1 MAIRRATQ
9 EEANRIIQLSGK
21 VMKESSMG
29 YAENSVQNAYN
40 LFMPILQNGGYFLID
55 IENRRVRGWILLASE
70 WNTVKGQVMGNLLS
84 AYVYPEFRRSG
95 VARELAVAAINEFK
109 AMGIKTIQLN
119 VFNGNP
125 SRILCESL
133 GFKPVST
140 VMELD
145 LP

>member
-9 EEANRIIQLSGK
+9 EEANHLIQLSGK

-40 LFMPILQNGGYFLID
+40 LFMPVIQNGGYFLID
-55 IENRRVRGWILLASE
+55 LEQRRLRGWILLVTDL
-70 WNTVKGQVMGNLLS
+70 NTVKGQVMGSLLS
-84 AYVYPEFRRSG
+84 VYVFPKYRKFG
-95 VARELAVAAINEFK
+95 VARELAVVAINELK
-109 AMGIKTIQLN
+109 AMGVKTIQLN

-133 GFKPVST
+133 GFKPIST
-140 VMELD
+140 VMELN